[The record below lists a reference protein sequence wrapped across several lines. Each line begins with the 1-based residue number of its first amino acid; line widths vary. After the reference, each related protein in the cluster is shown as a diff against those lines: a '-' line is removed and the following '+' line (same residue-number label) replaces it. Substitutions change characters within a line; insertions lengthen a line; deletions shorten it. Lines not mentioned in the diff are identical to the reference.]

1 MLINLANTGVRQPHD
16 YKVLRLWSPA
26 PQLLI
31 PNSYFLTSSV
41 LAHSGAQ
48 SEQTAKYH
56 SCHFSLLSIF
66 PNYSDQPD
74 GAKGGWKWRFDI
86 VNFLPPP
93 LQCVRFVTVQL
104 EGHLEEDLEKVL
116 GLLVCLFLIMLL
128 SLNVTISSLRTSCQY
143 N

>member
-41 LAHSGAQ
+41 LAYSGAQ

-66 PNYSDQPD
+66 PIILISLMEQRVD
-74 GAKGGWKWRFDI
+74 GNG
-86 VNFLPPP
+86 
-93 LQCVRFVTVQL
+93 
-104 EGHLEEDLEKVL
+104 DL
-116 GLLVCLFLIMLL
+116 
-128 SLNVTISSLRTSCQY
+128 ISSISCHPHY
-143 N
+143 SVSDL